1 VNDPLRAQAMVR
13 RQVRRRRRWRRL
25 RMGTMAVVVAAAAVA
40 AAYGI
45 DRLVV
50 VVHRFYDEHHH
61 SAPRAVGV
69 THHVTAATTT
79 TTTTTPGPPRCASS
93 QLIASVTNWREG
105 NGTVEEEVGLTN
117 ISSSPCSLRG
127 YPTLGAGA
135 ENGTPLAA
143 TNTDQIGLGSAGPF
157 GVPPTPQ
164 LVSLDH
170 EERASFAL
178 TFSNNCDT
186 ILTPG
191 QSPFGVTNACYA
203 GVWLEVTPPQG
214 TSPLLVTQPVSLTYA
229 TAGFQVGPFVAGSGP
244 PLTGPLPITTTTVP
258 AP

>member
-25 RMGTMAVVVAAAAVA
+25 RMGSLAVVVAAAVVA

-50 VVHRFYDEHHH
+50 VAHRFYDEHHH
-61 SAPRAVGV
+61 SAPRALAV
-69 THHVTAATTT
+69 THHTTT
-79 TTTTTPGPPRCASS
+79 TTTTTTTIPGPPRCASS
-93 QLIASVTNWREG
+93 QLIATVTDWREA

-127 YPTLGAGA
+127 YPLLGAA
-135 ENGTPLAA
+135 AQNGTPLAA
-143 TNTDQIGLGSAGPF
+143 TNSDQIGLNSAGPF

-164 LVSLDH
+164 VVSLDH
-170 EERASFAL
+170 EGQASFAL

-191 QSPFGVTNACYA
+191 ESPFGVSNACYA
-203 GVWLEVTPPQG
+203 GGWLEVTPPQG
-214 TSPLLVTQPVSLTYA
+214 TSPLLVTQPLSLTYA

-244 PLTGPLPITTTTVP
+244 PLTGPLPGATTTVP